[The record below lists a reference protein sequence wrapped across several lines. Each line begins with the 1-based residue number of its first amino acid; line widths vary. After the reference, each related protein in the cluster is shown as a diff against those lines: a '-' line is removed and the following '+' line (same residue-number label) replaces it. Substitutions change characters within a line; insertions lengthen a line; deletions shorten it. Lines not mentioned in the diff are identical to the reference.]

1 MMGMGALLTG
11 MVILMVP
18 AFLIVTGITVMA
30 YRRHK
35 HGAGD

>member
-1 MMGMGALLTG
+1 MGALLTG

-18 AFLIVTGITVMA
+18 AFLIVTGITMMA

-35 HGAGD
+35 RGVDDDT